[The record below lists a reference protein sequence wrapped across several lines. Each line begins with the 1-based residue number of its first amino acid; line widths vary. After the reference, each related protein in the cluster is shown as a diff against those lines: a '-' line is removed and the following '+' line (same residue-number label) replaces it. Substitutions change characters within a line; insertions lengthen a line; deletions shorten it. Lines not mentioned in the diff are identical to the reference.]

1 MVRYTGRVHTML
13 HSKST
18 GLKYLIVCHIGLL
31 SWPGILHTTSH
42 SDGCF
47 ISAWNTAYYATL
59 VPMFSWPGIL
69 HFTPNS
75 YGMLYWPGTPLPHN
89 QILRYWPG
97 IPHTTPHSDSTLYW
111 PGTPHTTPYSD
122 TVVRYTGLA
131 HHILCHIQTGRYPG
145 LVYCI
150 LRCIPTVRY
159 PGLAYR
165 ILHHIQTVRYP
176 GLANHILCHILT
188 VCYPGVPYYATFQQR
203 QYVFLDWHT
212 AYNPT
217 FRQGIKLIECSAW
230 LYLYL
235 YIARYVSE
243 GRFVGKDQ
251 SLMAATCLETNLC
264 LLLDG
269 TSNSRFRPSHTP

>member
-1 MVRYTGRVHTML
+1 
-13 HSKST
+13 
-18 GLKYLIVCHIGLL
+18 
-31 SWPGILHTTSH
+31 
-42 SDGCF
+42 
-47 ISAWNTAYYATL
+47 
-59 VPMFSWPGIL
+59 MFSWPGIL

-75 YGMLYWPGTPLPHN
+75 YGMLYWPGTPLPHI

-150 LRCIPTVRY
+150 LRC
-159 PGLAYR
+159 
-165 ILHHIQTVRYP
+165 IQTVRYP

-269 TSNSRFRPSHTP
+269 TSNSWFRPSHTP